1 MNDMQHIAFPPA
13 LLKRQ
18 AVVYVRQSTQSQV
31 MTNLESQRRQY
42 DLVEMARSYGFAGI
56 DVIDD
61 DLGISASG
69 YKARPGFERLVAM
82 LCSGS
87 VGAVF
92 CLEVSRLARNG
103 RDWHH
108 MLELCGLVDAR
119 VIDHDGAYDP
129 RHPND
134 RLLLGMKG
142 SISEFELGV
151 MRTRMVEAAR
161 AKARRGELRYTPPI
175 GYLWDRDA
183 GVMFDPD
190 LRIQEVVRQIF
201 SRFHELG
208 SARQVLLSMS
218 AEGVHFPRPSDGI
231 RLTTFDWRTIRYRSV
246 ISVLKNM
253 FYAGVYT
260 YGKTGRQTEIRDG
273 RAHVTYKNRKSPEEW
288 DVLLKDHHVSYIDWE
303 VYERN
308 QIQLAKNTF
317 GRAGG
322 VKSGR
327 GGGALLA
334 GLLSCARCGRR
345 LHVVYAGRKPRPVY
359 RCDNPNL
366 LLGQKRCITFG
377 GARAEKLITD
387 AVLEA
392 VAPLAIDGALEARA
406 IMSRAM
412 EDKRSVLELELQQA
426 RYEATLAERRYA
438 ACDPDNRLIAA
449 ELEKRWEEAL
459 GRVRAFE
466 QRLDM
471 AVTVIPEVDAALL
484 QGLAQDLEAA
494 WTAPDTPMR
503 DKQRLIRTLIEDI
516 VADIDAASG
525 EIVLVVHW
533 KGGRHT
539 ELRVKKPKTGEHN
552 ARTSDEALGIIRE
565 MAGRWSDEAIAAS
578 LNRMGIRT
586 GQGKTW
592 TAKRVGSI
600 RRVNDIHGYLSADK
614 EGQWRTMTEAA
625 KELGVTNHVIRRLIK
640 DGILPA
646 NQVVDGAPYQ
656 IQAEDLHSEQIRNA
670 LGCTRKRH
678 PCRGDDANQG
688 SMFPI
693 TYEGGAQ

>member
-1 MNDMQHIAFPPA
+1 MNDVALAFPPE

-18 AVVYVRQSTQSQV
+18 AVIYVRQSTQSQV

-42 DLVEMARSYGFAGI
+42 DLVEMARGYGFAGI

-61 DLGISASG
+61 DLGVSASG
-69 YKARPGFERLVAM
+69 CQARPGFERLVAM

-87 VGAVF
+87 IGAVF

-119 VIDHDGAYDP
+119 VVDHDGVYDP

-151 MRTRMVEAAR
+151 LRTRMIEAAR

-201 SRFHELG
+201 CRFRELG
-208 SARQVLLSMS
+208 SARQVLLAMS

-231 RLTTFDWRTIRYRSV
+231 RLTSFEWRPIRYRNV

-253 FYAGVYT
+253 FYAGVYA
-260 YGKTGRQTEIRDG
+260 YGKTGRQAKIRDG
-273 RAHVTYKNRKSPEEW
+273 RAHVTYKNHKSPEDW
-288 DVLLKDHHVSYIDWE
+288 DVVIRDHHVGYIDWE
-303 VYERN
+303 EYERN
-308 QIQLAKNTF
+308 QAQLARNAF

-334 GLLSCARCGRR
+334 GLLCCARCGRR
-345 LHVVYAGRKPRPVY
+345 LHVVYTGRNPRPVY
-359 RCDNPNL
+359 RCDTPNL
-366 LLGQKRCITFG
+366 LLGRKRCITFG
-377 GARAEKLITD
+377 GFRADKLITD

-392 VAPLAIDGALEARA
+392 VAPFAIDAAIEARD
-406 IMSRAM
+406 MVNRTM
-412 EDKRSVLELELQQA
+412 EDKRSVLEMELQQA
-426 RYEATLAERRYA
+426 RYDASLAERRYA

-459 GRVRAFE
+459 GRVRSFE
-466 QRLDM
+466 RRLDTEVA
-471 AVTVIPEVDAALL
+471 AVPDVDVARLE
-484 QGLAQDLEAA
+484 GLAQDLEAA
-494 WTAPDTPMR
+494 WTAPATSMR
-503 DKQRLIRTLIEDI
+503 DKQRLLRTMIEDI
-516 VADIDAASG
+516 VADIDDDTG

-552 ARTSDEALGIIRE
+552 ARTSEEALGIIRE
-565 MAGRWSDEAIAAS
+565 MAGRWSDESIAAC
-578 LNRMGIRT
+578 LNRMGMAT

-592 TAKRVGSI
+592 NAKRVSSI

-614 EGQWRTMTEAA
+614 EGPWRTMTEAA
-625 KELGVTNHVIRRLIK
+625 EELGVTNHVIRKLIK

-656 IQAEDLHSEQIRNA
+656 IRTADLLSDKVKNA
-670 LGCTRKRH
+670 LARKGR
-678 PCRGDDANQG
+678 PCRADLEDQL
-688 SMFPI
+688 SMFTS
-693 TYEGGAQ
+693 TYERGA

>member
-1 MNDMQHIAFPPA
+1 MSVERDVLLPPA
-13 LLKRQ
+13 LLQRR
-18 AVVYVRQSTQSQV
+18 AIVYVRQSTQTQV
-31 MTNLESQRRQY
+31 MINLESQRRQY
-42 DLVEMARSYGFAGI
+42 DLVETARGYGFASV

-61 DLGISASG
+61 DLGVSASG
-69 YKARPGFERLVAM
+69 CAERPGFERLVAL

-108 MLELCGLVDAR
+108 VLELCGLVEAR
-119 VIDHDGAYDP
+119 VIDHDGVYDP

-161 AKARRGELRYTPPI
+161 SKARRGELRYTPPI
-175 GYLWDRDA
+175 GYLWDKNA
-183 GVMFDPD
+183 GVLFDPD
-190 LRIQEVVRQIF
+190 LRIQEVIRQIF
-201 SRFHELG
+201 SRFRDLG
-208 SARQVLLSMS
+208 SARQVLLSM
-218 AEGVHFPRPSDGI
+218 ADEGVHFPRPSDGV
-231 RLTTFDWRTIRYRSV
+231 RLTSFDWRPIRYRNV

-253 FYAGVYT
+253 FYAGVYA
-260 YGKTGRQTEIRDG
+260 YGKTGRKTEIRDG

-288 DVLLKDHHVSYIDWE
+288 DVVLRDHHAGYIDWDE
-303 VYERN
+303 YESN
-308 QIQLAKNTF
+308 QAQLARNTY
-317 GRAGG
+317 RRTGG

-334 GLLSCARCGRR
+334 GLISCARCGRR

-377 GARAEKLITD
+377 GARAEKLVSG
-387 AVLEA
+387 AVLDA
-392 VAPLAIDGALEARA
+392 VAPLAIEASIA
-406 IMSRAM
+406 AQEAMSQAAQ
-412 EDKRSVLELELQQA
+412 DKKAVLELELQQA
-426 RYEATLAERRYA
+426 RYEASLAERRYA
-438 ACDPDNRLIAA
+438 SCDPENRLIAA

-466 QRLDM
+466 QRLDEDDGGSD
-471 AVTVIPEVDAALL
+471 AVDPGQLDD
-484 QGLAQDLEAA
+484 LAQDLQAA
-494 WTAPDTPMR
+494 WDAPGTTMR
-503 DKQRLIRTLIEDI
+503 DRQRLIRTLIEDI
-516 VADIDAASG
+516 IADIDEATG
-525 EIVLVVHW
+525 EIVLVIHW

-539 ELRVKKPKTGEHN
+539 ELRTMKPKTGEHG
-552 ARTSDEALGIIRE
+552 AKTSDEALGIIRE
-565 MAGRWSDEAIAAS
+565 MAGRWSDESIAAC
-578 LNRMGIRT
+578 LNRMGMQT

-592 TAKRVGSI
+592 NAKRVSSI

-614 EGQWRTMTEAA
+614 TGPYRTMTEAA

-646 NQVVDGAPYQ
+646 TRLVEGAPYQ
-656 IQAEDLHSEQIRNA
+656 IRAEDLHSELVQVAI
-670 LGCTRKRH
+670 TRKGR
-678 PCRGDDANQG
+678 PCRAKSTDQL
-688 SMFPI
+688 SMFPR
-693 TYEGGAQ
+693 T